1 MASIINRTVNRSV
14 AEAAA
19 SSGVA
24 VNNTLTTT
32 FGTTVGVNGLIKM
45 RVPFFRRTVGNT
57 ADGMATFYIGSTIP
71 DIYLPALNDTVII
84 SHTEVPTA
92 STSNKLANKLNSTG
106 SNTVTGLFQGQQTTS
121 DAVLIAQTDTYFNY
135 FIVKYTDTTF
145 SLNSSDGDC
154 RGFIEYF
161 VSPSTYTA
169 LKQIE
174 ASVVVNDTVPF
185 DDNDGYNFLY
195 GSNAAFTGSTTQVL
209 PMFFVER
216 NATNTIFA
224 NVLKSLNLPVSDLEL
239 SKYTRTK
246 YGYLT
251 DATSTQIPTVYIA
264 GKAKY
269 WNELVSDTLP
279 TGIYE
284 SDLITN
290 PTSTG
295 STGEYYKTV
304 LQTIGSYD
312 FVTTA
317 YSKLPVP
324 NDLYLV
330 MDIPA
335 NMYGAIIDGKSI
347 KLTIPY
353 WSGSTSSSYIKQY
366 LGIKNTYLATQNTL
380 ELYGTYNKSGLANSL
395 DKKLSEIDLSM
406 KDIGEP
412 INLSE
417 PTTNYESNVVLLFND
432 TISGK
437 PYENP
442 TVGSWADGHNDV
454 IDGTRVFTPNAQL
467 KDTYDYF
474 NDECVGAVFLDKGF
488 IVITHPVIVDS
499 IFINAFNGKI
509 TTGGTVSQPLK
520 SYDLY
525 GNVSRSS
532 SLERKNVGTG
542 FGFRTYTGST
552 NFIFNRD
559 STGNVQWENTQF
571 IYTGGTAGV
580 KPTTPYLE
588 FVSYNYEKS
597 LNIVCLASSDEFYK
611 STNDTAKELM
621 GVSDTTDFAN
631 FKSSN
636 ENLEPIIIT
645 QLGIHDDQ
653 GNLLA
658 VCKPTQPIKKYWY
671 DVVSFNVRIRL

>member
-1 MASIINRTVNRSV
+1 MNVINTSLTQSV
-14 AEAAA
+14 AATTD
-19 SSGVA
+19 G
-24 VNNTLTTT
+24 TTFTPTTT
-32 FGTTVGVNGLIKM
+32 TPTYGTTVGVNGLIKM
-45 RVPFFRRTVGNT
+45 RIPFHRRSVGNT

-71 DIYLPALNDTVII
+71 DIYLPGLNDTVII
-84 SHTEVPTA
+84 THTEVPTA
-92 STSNKLANKLNSTG
+92 SSSNKLANKLNSTG
-106 SNTVTGLFQGQQTTS
+106 SNTVSGMFQGQQTTS
-121 DAVLIAQTDTYFNY
+121 NAVLIAQTDTYYNY
-135 FIVKYTDTTF
+135 FIVKYTDPTF

-154 RGFIEYF
+154 RGFIEYY

-169 LKQIE
+169 LKKIQ
-174 ASVVVNDTVPF
+174 ASVVVNDTVPY
-185 DDNDGYNFLY
+185 DDNDGFNYLY
-195 GSNAAFTGSTTQVL
+195 GSNAAFTGATTQVL
-209 PMFFVER
+209 PMLFVER

-224 NVLKSLNLPVSDLEL
+224 NVLKSLNLPVSELEL

-251 DATSTQIPTVYIA
+251 DATTSQIPTVYIS

-279 TGIYE
+279 SGIYA

-295 STGEYYKTV
+295 STGEYYNTV
-304 LQTIGSYD
+304 LQPIGSYD
-312 FVTTA
+312 FVPTA
-317 YSKLPVP
+317 YSKLPVS

-335 NMYGAIIDGKSI
+335 NTYGAIIDGKSI

-353 WSGSTSSSYIKQY
+353 WSGATSSSYIKQY
-366 LGIKNTYLATQNTL
+366 LGIMDHYETNQRTL
-380 ELYGTYNKSGLANSL
+380 DLYGTYNKSGIPNTL
-395 DKKLSEIDLSM
+395 DRKLSEIDLSM

-412 INLSE
+412 INLSQ
-417 PTTNYESNVVLLFND
+417 PTSNYESNVVLLFND

-437 PYENP
+437 PYENA
-442 TVGSWADGHNDV
+442 TVGSWSDGYGDV
-454 IDGTRVFTPNAQL
+454 IDGTKVFTPNAQL

-488 IVITHPVIVDS
+488 IVITHPKIVDS
-499 IFINAFNGKI
+499 IYRNVFNGLI
-509 TTGGTVSQPLK
+509 SNGGTASQPLK
-520 SYDLY
+520 SYDFY
-525 GNVSRSS
+525 GNVARNGN
-532 SLERKNVGTG
+532 LYRKNVTTG
-542 FGFRTYTGST
+542 YGFRTYTGST

-571 IYTGGTAGV
+571 IYTGKTSGV

-588 FVSYNYEKS
+588 FLSYNYEKS

-621 GVSDTTDFAN
+621 SVSDTTDFAN

-636 ENLEPIIIT
+636 ENLEPVIIT